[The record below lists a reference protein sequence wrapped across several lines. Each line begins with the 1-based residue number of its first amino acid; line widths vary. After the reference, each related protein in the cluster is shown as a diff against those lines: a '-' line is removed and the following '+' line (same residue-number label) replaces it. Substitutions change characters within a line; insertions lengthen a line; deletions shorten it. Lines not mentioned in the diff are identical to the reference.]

1 MPLLNVFIAIIPLLL
16 LSAAFIQVSVI
27 QATLPGNGAAAV
39 QPAGSTPVD
48 LAVFIRRDF
57 YLVSGNGIETQ
68 SVARNADSA
77 DAARTEL
84 TEVLRSI
91 AANHPDTHE
100 VRIVSEG
107 TTHYE
112 DIIEVMDIART
123 AGLSETSLTDASTE
137 AS

>member
-1 MPLLNVFIAIIPLLL
+1 M
-16 LSAAFIQVSVI
+16 
-27 QATLPGNGAAAV
+27 
-39 QPAGSTPVD
+39 
-48 LAVFIRRDF
+48 
-57 YLVSGNGIETQ
+57 
-68 SVARNADSA
+68 
-77 DAARTEL
+77 
-84 TEVLRSI
+84 
-91 AANHPDTHE
+91 HE